1 MTDTT
6 ADEKSSPD
14 RFRTTSDDFIRF
26 LEATAPASPC
36 SVCLKKKWTVLCDPD
51 DGGVSYRITSPI
63 KNADRPGVVSEFLVY
78 CSNCGHTRRFMSRSV
93 HRWVQNNPIESDSE
107 QPAAIEE
114 PEELGP
120 DENSEPAK
128 DEP

>member
-1 MTDTT
+1 MTNNTD
-6 ADEKSSPD
+6 DEKPSHD

-36 SVCLKKKWTVLCDPD
+36 SVCGKKKWTVLCDPD
-51 DGGVSYRITSPI
+51 EGGVSYRITSPI

-78 CSNCGHTRRFMSRSV
+78 CSRCGHTRRFMCRSV
-93 HRWVQNNPIESDSE
+93 QRWVQKNPVEAEIE
-107 QPAAIEE
+107 QPLTVEE

-120 DENSEPAK
+120 EENSEPAR